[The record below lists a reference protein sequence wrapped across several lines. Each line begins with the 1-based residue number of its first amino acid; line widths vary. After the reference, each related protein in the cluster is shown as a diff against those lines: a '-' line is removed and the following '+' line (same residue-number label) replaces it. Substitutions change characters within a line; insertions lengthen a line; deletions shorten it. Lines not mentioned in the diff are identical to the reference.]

1 MTSTTEHR
9 TDDPDSALEPIA
21 DPEVREGDLRLASLT
36 FTIKDHKGF
45 EKRLNCI
52 SANVKSHSRVFVSIC
67 EEVNGQPVQGAAT
80 MMVHNITPHD
90 DGIVIVRGEIG
101 WETDIF
107 ARLSVIVA
115 P

>member
-1 MTSTTEHR
+1 MTHTAEDRKDDSDST
-9 TDDPDSALEPIA
+9 LEPVA
-21 DPEVREGDLRLASLT
+21 DLETREGDLRLASLT

-45 EKRLNCI
+45 ERRLNCA

-67 EEVNGQPVQGAAT
+67 ELVNGQPAQHAAS

-101 WETDIF
+101 WDTDIF